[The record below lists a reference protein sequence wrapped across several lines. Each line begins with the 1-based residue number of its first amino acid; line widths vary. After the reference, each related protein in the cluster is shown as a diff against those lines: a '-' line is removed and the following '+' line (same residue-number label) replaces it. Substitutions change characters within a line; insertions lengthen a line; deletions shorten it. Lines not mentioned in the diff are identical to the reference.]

1 MIENGIVEVKK
12 KKETILMGWVQ
23 YIISKV
29 SLSLAFY
36 FALAILINYDI
47 EIKGWLIRIKFRD

>member
-1 MIENGIVEVKK
+1 MGPIYNIEG
-12 KKETILMGWVQ
+12 L
-23 YIISKV
+23 